1 MALPL
6 GSAHWASSGCQL
18 SLRGSKV
25 FGATVGVSQPWEGGA
40 RLPIP
45 LPPRS
50 TRALTCPVSPPP
62 HPARASGSESQPG
75 QGQSPPVVC
84 SKWQSR
90 RVWLGGPGEGDGHW
104 APPRAASPSPHLG
117 WCPACVWE
125 HRRSQK
131 AGRPGRG
138 DLGAALGYHL
148 RHGGPSA
155 SWDNRAVIPEGPL
168 RRGCPEHLC
177 QVWLPRGRR
186 APSPPVP
193 GAVET
198 GPAPHVCPRVGTRLV
213 HGDP

>member
-6 GSAHWASSGCQL
+6 GSPHWVSSGRQL

-40 RLPIP
+40 RLPNL

-50 TRALTCPVSPPP
+50 TKPLTCPVSPPP
-62 HPARASGSESQPG
+62 PACLGASLSQVRDKALLLSVPSG
-75 QGQSPPVVC
+75 
-84 SKWQSR
+84 
-90 RVWLGGPGEGDGHW
+90 
-104 APPRAASPSPHLG
+104 RAAGCGRAGQEKEMATGPRPVQPAPRLTSG

-177 QVWLPRGRR
+177 QVWLPRGRG

-198 GPAPHVCPRVGTRLV
+198 GPTPHVCPRVGTRLV
-213 HGDP
+213 RGDP

>member
-6 GSAHWASSGCQL
+6 GSPHWVSSGRQL
-18 SLRGSKV
+18 SLHGSKV

-40 RLPIP
+40 RLPNP

-50 TRALTCPVSPPP
+50 TKPLTCPVSPPT
-62 HPARASGSESQPG
+62 
-75 QGQSPPVVC
+75 
-84 SKWQSR
+84 
-90 RVWLGGPGEGDGHW
+90 
-104 APPRAASPSPHLG
+104 PPRAWERVSARPGTKPSCCLFRVAEPPGVAGRARRRRWPLGPAPCSRPLASPRAG
-117 WCPACVWE
+117 ARPASGNTGGA
-125 HRRSQK
+125 RR
-131 AGRPGRG
+131 RG

-177 QVWLPRGRR
+177 QVWLPRGRG

-198 GPAPHVCPRVGTRLV
+198 GPTPHVCPRVGTRLV
-213 HGDP
+213 RGDP